1 MMPWDVRFAAEFERE
16 FQFLQLAVRESLLA
30 ATRLLKDYGPQLGRP
45 NVDTLKGSKFPN
57 MKELRFSVEG
67 SAWRVAFAF
76 DPTRRGIILVAGDK
90 SGVSEARFYRSLI
103 AKGDRRYA
111 AHLAQLS
118 AMRSQQG
125 C

>member
-1 MMPWDVRFAAEFERE
+1 MLWYVRFDVEFEHE
-16 FQFLQLAVRESLLA
+16 FQLLPLAVRESLLA
-30 ATRLLKDYGPQLGRP
+30 GARLLQDYGPQLGRP

-57 MKELRFSVEG
+57 MKELRFSADG
-67 SAWRVAFAF
+67 GAWRVAFAF

-90 SGVSEARFYRSLI
+90 TGVSETRFYRSLI
-103 AKGDRRYA
+103 AKGDKRYA
-111 AHLAQLS
+111 AHLAQLA